1 MESLIFSDVNEKE
14 LYRHGMM
21 DDDEDDDDV
30 MLASTD
36 NKRLYNTH

>member
-21 DDDEDDDDV
+21 DEDDNV
-30 MLASTD
+30 MLANTD

>member
-14 LYRHGMM
+14 LYRHGMI
-21 DDDEDDDDV
+21 DDDDV
-30 MLASTD
+30 MLANTD